1 MKIAIIVNSITGNT
15 LLVGEKLKEKFLSMG
30 YEVEIKRI
38 APTCKEPV
46 SGNDLKSMVLKDIP
60 DLSPYDLIILGGP
73 VHAFTISAVIKEYV
87 RQSETLKGKKIM
99 IYVTQ
104 AAPFGLFGGNRAISR
119 LKEACEDKEAR
130 VIKTGIVCWSKNK
143 REDDMERLLRDF
155 SILNINCH

>member
-1 MKIAIIVNSITGNT
+1 MKIAIVVNSITGNSF
-15 LLVGEKLKEKFLSMG
+15 LVAEKLKERFKSMNN
-30 YEVEIKRI
+30 EVEIKRI

-46 SGNDLKSMVLKDIP
+46 SGKDLKNIVLKDSP

-87 RQSETLKGKKIM
+87 KQSDSLKGKETL

-104 AAPFGLFGGNRAISR
+104 AAPFGLFGGNRAINR
-119 LKEACEDKEAR
+119 LKDACESNGAK

-143 REDDMERLLRDF
+143 REDDIQKLLREF
-155 SILNINCH
+155 I